1 MTVNH
6 KLKPALS
13 WLAVLLFMLAIYFLS
28 AHPAGISNAYSKG
41 IVAFLVENALKL
53 TGKAIT
59 EQDML
64 KLISEVNSVAREYMH
79 GVVFFVLGMLVH
91 NAVRQC
97 GARGVKAVAAALAI
111 CVVYG
116 ITDEIH
122 QILVPGRAF
131 QLSDLVMDAAGS
143 VIGICVVWALYRKE
157 KDLSG

>member
-6 KLKPALS
+6 KLKLTLS

-28 AHPAGISNAYSKG
+28 SQPASVSNAYSKG

-53 TGKAIT
+53 TGAAINDR
-59 EQDML
+59 DML
-64 KLISEVNSVAREYMH
+64 ELSRRINSTAREYMH

-122 QILVPGRAF
+122 QIFVPGRAF
-131 QLSDLVMDAAGS
+131 QVSDLAMDAAGS
-143 VIGICVVWALYRKE
+143 IIGICLIWAL
-157 KDLSG
+157 